1 MPENIFH
8 LVKSSKSNYL
18 IPDILE
24 KNLRK
29 KIKKYKFHILV
40 FQMVV
45 LTVRSDGRDRSKFL
59 S

>member
-1 MPENIFH
+1 MFH

-29 KIKKYKFHILV
+29 KIKKYKFHVLV
-40 FQMVV
+40 FQMVG
-45 LTVRSDGRDRSKFL
+45 LTMRSEGGIDRNS
-59 S
+59 